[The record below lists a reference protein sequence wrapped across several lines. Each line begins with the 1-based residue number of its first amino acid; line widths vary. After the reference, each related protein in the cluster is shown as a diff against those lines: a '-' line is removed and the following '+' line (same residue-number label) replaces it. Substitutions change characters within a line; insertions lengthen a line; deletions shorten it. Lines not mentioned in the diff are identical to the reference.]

1 MMSPQASAD
10 TDRRRQ
16 PLETPPF
23 GGTWD
28 AWVRALSASLAGLA
42 PTARGIAR
50 RARRRPFLCV
60 ITPVF
65 DPARGSVELLIQDLM
80 RQTFGDFVHVM
91 VSNGPSPEVSALVAR
106 VRAGDLGGG
115 RPDARFLYEE
125 LPARETPDAVSLLLE
140 LGRRRRHAMGTHAAD
155 RYVFLDADAE
165 ILDERYFARL
175 YVAHVLSRRDLILS
189 MVRYYDRVLPEFPIR
204 FGRIDMANFTF
215 SAAIGHEH
223 PYPIDHDPSIGVA
236 NDYRF
241 WAAISAGRKPLVLD
255 AICVRKD
262 GHKGY
267 VRLTDRIIDEMVI
280 GRGPEARLIPLFGN
294 SFDQSDVDGVARVL
308 ESHLVGPGAKAK
320 ELERHFA
327 RSLGFEH
334 AVSTS
339 TATSAFWLLARALD
353 LDRSTEVIVPNIHF
367 YGVTN
372 VLRLLGVPY
381 RVADVGPGV
390 PNITP
395 EAMAACL
402 TPRTRA
408 VVALD
413 YGGWPA
419 DVPGMRRALAAAGR
433 SDVWLVAD
441 AANSLFTRVDGKYW
455 ARSYDHAFLSF
466 DMNKIVVT
474 GDGGMVLTDDAT
486 VSERVKRLAFHG
498 LEGEAV
504 TGFERARRGAGGGP
518 MWWEERVGEPGLN
531 LLMNDVAASLGLTQL
546 AKAEGF
552 LVKRQAVRDVYLD
565 RLASL
570 AEAGAV
576 ELPPTSPMVSGD
588 LYMFWI
594 KLADRATRDALARS
608 LLEGGIYTSVK
619 YQPVDASAATPN
631 AHDFWARA
639 LCLPLHQNLEPLYAD
654 YVMSRVVAFF
664 ADAPRP
670 ARGALERIEG
680 VQ

>member
-1 MMSPQASAD
+1 MTVPDQV
-10 TDRRRQ
+10 
-16 PLETPPF
+16 ETPPPF
-23 GGTWD
+23 GGTVD

-42 PTARGIAR
+42 PVARRIA

-65 DPARGSVELLIQDLM
+65 DPARASVELLIEDLM

-91 VSNGPSPEVSALVAR
+91 VSSGPSPEVAAFVAG

-115 RPDARFLYEE
+115 TPDERFLYEE
-125 LPARETPDAVSLLLE
+125 LPVRETPDGVSLLAD
-140 LGRRRRHAMGTHAAD
+140 LGRRRRHAVDTHAAA

-189 MVRYYDRVLPEFPIR
+189 MVRYYDRVLPEFPIS

-215 SAAIGHEH
+215 SAAIALEH
-223 PYPIDHDPSIGVA
+223 PYPNDHDPSFGVG

-241 WAAISAGRKPLVLD
+241 WTAISAGRKPLVLD

-267 VRLTDRIIDEMVI
+267 ARVSDRFI
-280 GRGPEARLIPLFGN
+280 GEAIAGPGAGAPLIPLFGN
-294 SFDQSDVDGVARVL
+294 SFDQNDIDGVARVL

-339 TATSAFWLLARALD
+339 TATNAFWLLAWALD
-353 LDRSTEVIVPNIHF
+353 LDGSTEVIVPNIHF

-372 VLRLLGVPY
+372 ALRLLQVPY
-381 RVADVGPGV
+381 RVADVGPGA

-395 EAMAACL
+395 EAMMACL
-402 TPRTRA
+402 TPRTKA

-433 SDVWLVAD
+433 SDVLLIAD
-441 AANSLFTRVDGKYW
+441 AANSLFTRVDGEYW
-455 ARSYDHAFLSF
+455 AHRYDHAFLSF
-466 DMNKIVVT
+466 DMNEIVVT
-474 GDGGMVLTDDAT
+474 GDGGMALTDDAT
-486 VSERVKRLAFHG
+486 VSERVRRLAYHG
-498 LEGEAV
+498 LEGENV
-504 TGFERARRGAGGGP
+504 TGFERARRAAGAGP

-531 LLMNDVAASLGLTQL
+531 LLMNDIAASLGLTQL

-552 LVKRQAVRDVYLD
+552 LAKRQAVRDVYLE
-565 RLASL
+565 RLAPL
-570 AEAGAV
+570 AEAGTV
-576 ELPPTSPMVSGD
+576 ELPPTSPLVSGD
-588 LYMFWI
+588 LYLFWI

-608 LLEGGIYTSVK
+608 LLEGGVYTSVK
-619 YQPVDASAATPN
+619 YQPVDASADTPN

-654 YVMSRVVAFF
+654 YVMSQVVGFLGEAS
-664 ADAPRP
+664 RP
-670 ARGALERIEG
+670 ARGALDRVEG
-680 VQ
+680 VR

>member
-1 MMSPQASAD
+1 
-10 TDRRRQ
+10 
-16 PLETPPF
+16 
-23 GGTWD
+23 
-28 AWVRALSASLAGLA
+28 
-42 PTARGIAR
+42 
-50 RARRRPFLCV
+50 
-60 ITPVF
+60 
-65 DPARGSVELLIQDLM
+65 M
-80 RQTFGDFVHVM
+80 RQTFGDFIHVM
-91 VSNGPSPEVSALVAR
+91 VSNGPSPEVAALVAR
-106 VRAGDLGGG
+106 VRAGELGGG
-115 RPDARFLYEE
+115 APDPRFLYEE
-125 LPARETPDAVSLLLE
+125 LPGRETPDAVSLLLD
-140 LGRRRRHAMGTHAAD
+140 LGRRRRHTVAAHAAD

-215 SAAIGHEH
+215 SAAVALEH
-223 PYPIDHDPSIGVA
+223 PYPIDHDPAVGIA

-241 WAAISAGRKPLVLD
+241 WAAISAGRRPLVLD
-255 AICVRKD
+255 VICVKKD

-267 VRLTDRIIDEMVI
+267 VRLTDRIIGELLA
-280 GRGPEARLIPLFGN
+280 GHGPGANLIPLFGN

-320 ELERHFA
+320 ELERGFA
-327 RSLGFEH
+327 GLLGFEH
-334 AVSTS
+334 AVATS
-339 TATSAFWLLARALD
+339 TATNAFWLLARALD
-353 LDRSTEVIVPNIHF
+353 LDGSTEVIVPNIHF

-390 PNITP
+390 PNLTP

-419 DVPGMRRALAAAGR
+419 DVPGMRRAVAAAAR
-433 SDVWLVAD
+433 SDVLLIAD

-474 GDGGMVLTDDAT
+474 GDGGMVLTGDAT
-486 VSERVKRLAFHG
+486 VSERVRRLAYHG
-498 LEGEAV
+498 LEGEAL
-504 TGFERARRGAGGGP
+504 TGFERARLGAGGDP
-518 MWWEERVGEPGLN
+518 MWWDERVGEPGLN
-531 LLMNDVAASLGLTQL
+531 LLMNDIAASLGLTQL
-546 AKAEGF
+546 AKAPGF
-552 LVKRQAVRDVYLD
+552 LAKRRAVRDVYLD
-565 RLASL
+565 RLAPL
-570 AEAGAV
+570 AKAGTV
-576 ELPPTSPMVSGD
+576 ELPPTSPSVSGD

-594 KLADRATRDALARS
+594 KLRDRATRDALARS
-608 LLEGGIYTSVK
+608 LLDGGVYTSVK
-619 YQPVDASAATPN
+619 YQPVDASAGTPN

-654 YVMSRVVAFF
+654 YVMSKVVGFL
-664 ADAPRP
+664 ADASRP
-670 ARGALERIEG
+670 ARGALDRVEG
-680 VQ
+680 VR

>member
-1 MMSPQASAD
+1 MTVPDQV
-10 TDRRRQ
+10 
-16 PLETPPF
+16 ETPPF
-23 GGTWD
+23 GGTLD

-42 PTARGIAR
+42 PIAHRIAR
-50 RARRRPFLCV
+50 TARRRPFLCV

-65 DPARGSVELLIQDLM
+65 DPARASVELLIGDLM

-91 VSNGPSPEVSALVAR
+91 VSNGPSPEVAAFVER

-115 RPDARFLYEE
+115 TPDERFVYQE
-125 LPARETPDAVSLLLE
+125 LPARETPDVVSLLLD
-140 LGRRRRHAMGTHAAD
+140 LGRRRRHAVATHAAD
-155 RYVFLDADAE
+155 RYVFLDADVE

-215 SAAIGHEH
+215 SAAVAHEH
-223 PYPIDHDPSIGVA
+223 PYPIDHDPSIGFA

-255 AICVRKD
+255 AICVKKD

-267 VRLTDRIIDEMVI
+267 VRLTDRTI
-280 GRGPEARLIPLFGN
+280 GEKILGQGPGANLIPLFGN

-308 ESHLVGPGAKAK
+308 ASHLVGPGAKAK

-327 RSLGFEH
+327 RLLGFQH

-339 TATSAFWLLARALD
+339 TATNAFWLLARALD
-353 LDRSTEVIVPNIHF
+353 LDGSTEVIVPNIHF

-372 VLRLLGVPY
+372 ALRLLDVPY
-381 RVADVGPGV
+381 RVADVGLGV

-402 TPRTRA
+402 SPRTRA

-419 DVPGMRRALAAAGR
+419 DVPGMRRALADAGR
-433 SDVWLVAD
+433 SDVLIIAD
-441 AANSLFTRVDGKYW
+441 AANSLFTRVNGEYW
-455 ARSYDHAFLSF
+455 AHRYDHAVLSF
-466 DMNKIVVT
+466 DTNEIVVT

-486 VSERVKRLAFHG
+486 VSERVRRLAFHG
-498 LEGEAV
+498 LEGESV
-504 TGFERARRGAGGGP
+504 TGCERARRGVSAGP
-518 MWWEERVGEPGLN
+518 MWWEARIGEPGLN
-531 LLMNDVAASLGLTQL
+531 LLMNDIAASLGLTQL
-546 AKAEGF
+546 GKAEGF
-552 LVKRQAVRDVYLD
+552 LAKRQAARDVYLE
-565 RLASL
+565 RLAPL
-570 AEAGAV
+570 AQAGTV
-576 ELPPTSPMVSGD
+576 ELPPRSPVVSGD

-594 KLADRATRDALARS
+594 KVADRATRDALARS
-608 LLEGGIYTSVK
+608 LLEQGVYTSVK
-619 YQPVDASAATPN
+619 YQPVDASAGTPN

-639 LCLPLHQNLEPLYAD
+639 LCLPLHQNLDPHFAD
-654 YVMSRVVAFF
+654 YVMSRVVEFLGNAS
-664 ADAPRP
+664 RP
-670 ARGALERIEG
+670 VRGTLHRLEG
-680 VQ
+680 VG